1 MKVAILISD
10 DGDGTASLRW
20 FKNIELAE
28 EIAEEKDQFNMNEGS
43 EIIDV
48 PEDFNPPGGFDDE
61 YYGPGCEE

>member
-10 DGDGTASLRW
+10 GGDGYASLRW
-20 FKNIELAE
+20 FKNTELARE
-28 EIAEEKDQFNMNEGS
+28 VIDEHEQFYMNEGV
-43 EIIDV
+43 EVIDV